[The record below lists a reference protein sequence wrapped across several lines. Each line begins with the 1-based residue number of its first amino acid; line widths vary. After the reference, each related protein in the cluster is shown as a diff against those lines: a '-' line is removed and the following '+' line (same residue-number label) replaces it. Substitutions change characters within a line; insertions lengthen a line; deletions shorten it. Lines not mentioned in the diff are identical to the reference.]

1 MADPHDPVPAP
12 KPPAAA
18 GAPNGLDR
26 RRLLQASVQ
35 VCGLAAAAS
44 GGYIVTRFLS
54 PLPEGLG
61 EQEVAI
67 PEGDLKPGEALQ
79 VLHKGKP
86 VLIIRAADGA
96 LHALSAVCTHLGCLV
111 KWSTEA
117 HGIECPCHAAR
128 FDLDGK
134 VLGGPAPSPL
144 AQIPVGVENGVIK
157 LGGPS

>member
-1 MADPHDPVPAP
+1 M
-12 KPPAAA
+12 
-18 GAPNGLDR
+18 
-26 RRLLQASVQ
+26 LQVSVQ
-35 VCGLAAAAS
+35 VCGLAAAVS

-67 PEGDLKPGEALQ
+67 PEHELKPGEALQ

-86 VLIIRAADGA
+86 VLIVRSSDGG

-111 KWSTEA
+111 KWSSETG
-117 HGIECPCHAAR
+117 GIECPCHAAR
-128 FDLDGK
+128 FGLDGT

-144 AQIPVGVENGVIK
+144 PEIPVGVENGIIK